1 MTFEDVEEERRVERQ
16 IRRKER
22 EIREMRENVLPS
34 RYRSAT
40 VNGKEIYITGG
51 QSSLPSSPVER
62 FLRDLQR
69 MEDEHRRLCK
79 IRKRF
84 RVETVKIPDA
94 EIRTIIYWRTD
105 QMRTWPQVSR
115 LVMGTGA
122 SDTAARMRLIRY
134 LNKTGE

>member
-69 MEDEHRRLCK
+69 MEEEHRRLCK
-79 IRKRF
+79 IRERF
-84 RVETVKIPDA
+84 RVETNKIPDA
-94 EIRTIIYWRTD
+94 EIRSIIYWRAE
-105 QMRTWPQVSR
+105 MLRTWEQIARIVMVSGSEATARSR
-115 LVMGTGA
+115 L
-122 SDTAARMRLIRY
+122 RRY

>member
-79 IRKRF
+79 IREQFQADRD
-84 RVETVKIPDA
+84 RIPDD
-94 EIRTIIYWRTD
+94 EIRSIIYWRTD
-105 QMRTWPQVSR
+105 QLRTWEQIGMIVMRTPNRSTPLLR
-115 LVMGTGA
+115 LQ
-122 SDTAARMRLIRY
+122 RY
-134 LNKTGE
+134 LAGE

>member
-79 IRKRF
+79 IRERF
-84 RVETVKIPDA
+84 RAETSKIPDA
-94 EIRTIIYWRTD
+94 EIRSIIYWRAE
-105 QMRTWPQVSR
+105 MLRTWEQIGMI
-115 LVMGTGA
+115 VMRSPNRSTPL
-122 SDTAARMRLIRY
+122 MRLQRY
-134 LNKTGE
+134 LAGE

>member
-79 IRKRF
+79 IRERF
-84 RVETVKIPDA
+84 RVETNKIPDA
-94 EIRTIIYWRTD
+94 EIRSIIYWRAE
-105 QMRTWPQVSR
+105 MLRTWEQIARIVMVSGSEATARSR
-115 LVMGTGA
+115 L
-122 SDTAARMRLIRY
+122 RRY

>member
-34 RYRSAT
+34 RYRSVT
-40 VNGKEIYITGG
+40 VNGKEIYTTGG

-69 MEDEHRRLCK
+69 MEEEHQRLCR
-79 IRKRF
+79 IREKF
-84 RVETVKIPDA
+84 RADRDIIPDD
-94 EIRTIIYWRTD
+94 EIRSIIYWRTD
-105 QMRTWPQVSR
+105 QLRTWEQIGMI
-115 LVMGTGA
+115 VMRSPNRSTPL
-122 SDTAARMRLIRY
+122 MRLQRY
-134 LNKTGE
+134 LAGE

>member
-34 RYRSAT
+34 RYRSVT
-40 VNGKEIYITGG
+40 VNGKEIYTTGG
-51 QSSLPSSPVER
+51 QSSQPSSPVER

-69 MEDEHRRLCK
+69 MEEEHRRLCH
-79 IRKRF
+79 IREKF
-84 RVETVKIPDA
+84 RAETNKIPDA
-94 EIRTIIYWRTD
+94 EIRSIIYWRAE
-105 QMRTWPQVSR
+105 MLRTWEQIARIVMVSGSEATARSR
-115 LVMGTGA
+115 L
-122 SDTAARMRLIRY
+122 RRY

>member
-69 MEDEHRRLCK
+69 MEDEHARLCK
-79 IRKRF
+79 IRERF
-84 RVETVKIPDA
+84 RVETNKIPDA
-94 EIRTIIYWRTD
+94 EIRSIIYWRAE
-105 QMRTWPQVSR
+105 MLRTWEQIARIVMVSGSEATARSR
-115 LVMGTGA
+115 L
-122 SDTAARMRLIRY
+122 RRY

>member
-69 MEDEHRRLCK
+69 MEEEHRRLCK
-79 IRKRF
+79 IRERF
-84 RVETVKIPDA
+84 QADRDRIPDD
-94 EIRTIIYWRTD
+94 EIRSIIYWRTD
-105 QMRTWPQVSR
+105 QLRTWEQIGMIVMRTPNRSTPLLR
-115 LVMGTGA
+115 LQ
-122 SDTAARMRLIRY
+122 RY
-134 LNKTGE
+134 LAGE